1 MHDKVNL
8 TEKGKNVLDNWFV
21 TYIGL
26 TFSIHC
32 CKKNYNV
39 YGIEINESI
48 LQSLDSNK
56 AHFL

>member
-8 TEKGKNVLDNWFV
+8 TEKGKNILVIGLGYV
-21 TYIGL
+21 GL